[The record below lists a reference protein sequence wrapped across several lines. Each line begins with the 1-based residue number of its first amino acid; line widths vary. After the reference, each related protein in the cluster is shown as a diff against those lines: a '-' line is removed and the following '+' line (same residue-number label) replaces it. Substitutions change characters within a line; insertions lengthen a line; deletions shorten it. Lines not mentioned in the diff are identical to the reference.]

1 MRKCIVLLLLVMSI
15 NSLAQPVY
23 DNQVFNGNIKSVE
36 FYNTSK
42 QGSFPVYPLNSKEQI
57 LLGFDDLRGGG
68 RNYFYTLEHCN
79 SQWRSSNISS
89 AEYLISYNEDRIRD
103 FIYSTNTV
111 QKYTHYELKFP
122 NETIAPKLAGNYIL
136 KVYEDSDQSKIIL
149 TRRLYVVGNKISLAA
164 TIVPSNFNRQS
175 NQKIN
180 FQLDYGRLPLQNP
193 NADIKVLVMQNAR
206 PETGK
211 WSLQPLSIRGTQ
223 LIYNDVNTNDF
234 PGRNEFRRFD
244 TRSLRLKSERIGQIY
259 RDTGYTVVLLGD
271 PNRNTPAYSFQ
282 YDNNGQFFVMNTD
295 ANSSDP
301 RRDADYA
308 QVYFS
313 LAANKNVSEGSAY
326 IIGRFNDFKIDESS
340 KMAYEPVK
348 GRFYTNLFL
357 KQGVY
362 DYQYVWVGRD
372 NKPDDIM
379 LEGSYFETQNE
390 YQVLVYYRPA
400 NARWEELVGYS
411 LLNNQR

>member
-1 MRKCIVLLLLVMSI
+1 MRKCIVLLLLVISMRAF
-15 NSLAQPVY
+15 AQPVY
-23 DNQVFNGNIKSVE
+23 DNQVFNGSIKSVE
-36 FYNTSK
+36 FYNTTK
-42 QGSFPVYPLNSKEQI
+42 QGSFPVYTLNSKEQI

-79 SQWRSSNISS
+79 SQWKSSNISS
-89 AEYLISYNEDRIRD
+89 AEYLMSFNEDRIRD
-103 FIYSTNTV
+103 FTYSGGTL

-122 NETIAPKLAGNYIL
+122 NDIIAPKIAGNYIL
-136 KVYEDSDQSKIIL
+136 KVYEDSDQSKLIL
-149 TRRLYVVGNKISLAA
+149 TRRLYVVGNKVSLAA
-164 TIVPSNFNRQS
+164 TIVPSNLNRQS

-180 FQLDYGRLPLQNP
+180 FQVDYGRLPLQNP
-193 NADIKVLVMQNAR
+193 NADIKVLIMQNAR

-211 WSLQPLSIRGTQ
+211 WSLQPQSIRGTQ
-223 LIYNDVNTNDF
+223 LVYNDVSTNDF

-244 TRSLRLKSERIGQIY
+244 TRSLRLKSERISQIY
-259 RDTGYTVVLLGD
+259 RDTGNTVVLLGD

-282 YDNNGQFFVMNTD
+282 FDNNGQFFVMNTD
-295 ANSSDP
+295 PNGNDP

-313 LAANKNVSEGSAY
+313 LAANKTAAEGNAY
-326 IIGRFNDFKIDESS
+326 IVGQFNNYKIDANSKMDYEPGRGRFF
-340 KMAYEPVK
+340 
-348 GRFYTNLFL
+348 TNLFL

-362 DYQYVWVGRD
+362 DYQYVWVD
-372 NKPDDIM
+372 KANKIDDIV

-400 NARWEELVGYS
+400 NARWEELVGYT

>member
-1 MRKCIVLLLLVMSI
+1 MRAF
-15 NSLAQPVY
+15 AQPVY
-23 DNQVFNGNIKSVE
+23 DNQVFNGSIKSVE
-36 FYNTSK
+36 FYNTTK
-42 QGSFPVYPLNSKEQI
+42 QGSFPVYTLNSKEQI

-79 SQWRSSNISS
+79 SQWKSSNISS
-89 AEYLISYNEDRIRD
+89 AEYLMSFNEDRIRD
-103 FIYSTNTV
+103 FTYSGGTL

-122 NETIAPKLAGNYIL
+122 NDIIAPKIAGNYIL
-136 KVYEDSDQSKIIL
+136 KVYEDSDQSKLIL
-149 TRRLYVVGNKISLAA
+149 TRRLYVVGNKVSLAA
-164 TIVPSNFNRQS
+164 TIVPSNLNRQS

-180 FQLDYGRLPLQNP
+180 FQVDYGRLPLQNP
-193 NADIKVLVMQNAR
+193 NADIKVLIMQNAR

-211 WSLQPLSIRGTQ
+211 WSLQPQSIRGTQ
-223 LIYNDVNTNDF
+223 LVYNDVSTNDF

-244 TRSLRLKSERIGQIY
+244 TRSLRLKSERISQIY
-259 RDTGYTVVLLGD
+259 RDTGNTVVLLGD

-282 YDNNGQFFVMNTD
+282 FDNNGQFFVMNTD
-295 ANSSDP
+295 PNGNDP

-313 LAANKNVSEGSAY
+313 LAANKTAAEGNAY
-326 IIGRFNDFKIDESS
+326 IVGQFNNYKIDANSKMDYEPGRGRFF
-340 KMAYEPVK
+340 
-348 GRFYTNLFL
+348 TNLFL

-362 DYQYVWVGRD
+362 DYQYVWVD
-372 NKPDDIM
+372 KANKIDDIV

-400 NARWEELVGYS
+400 NARWEELVGYT

>member
-1 MRKCIVLLLLVMSI
+1 MRKFLSLLLLVISI
-15 NSLAQPVY
+15 NSVAQPVY

-36 FYNTSK
+36 FYNTTK
-42 QGSFPVYPLNSKEQI
+42 QGAFPVYPLNSKEQI
-57 LLGFDDLRGGG
+57 SLGFDDLRGGG

-79 SQWRSSNISS
+79 SQWKSSNISS

-103 FIYSTNTV
+103 FTYSTNTV

-122 NETIAPKLAGNYIL
+122 NETIAPKIAGNYIL

-149 TRRLYVVGNKISLAA
+149 TRRLYVVGTKVSLAA
-164 TIVPSNFNRQS
+164 TIVPSNTNRQS
-175 NQKIN
+175 HQKIN

-244 TRSLRLKSERIGQIY
+244 TRSLRLKSERISQIY

-282 YDNNGQFFVMNTD
+282 FDNNGQFFVMNTD
-295 ANSSDP
+295 ANGNDP

-313 LAANKNVSEGSAY
+313 LAANKNATEGSAY
-326 IIGRFNDFKIDESS
+326 IIGQFNNFKIDEHS
-340 KMAYEPVK
+340 KMEYEPVK

-362 DYQYVWVGRD
+362 DYQYVWVD
-372 NKPDDIM
+372 KANKPDDIL

-411 LLNNQR
+411 LLNKQR

>member
-1 MRKCIVLLLLVMSI
+1 MKKCFFLLLLVISVRGV
-15 NSLAQPVY
+15 AQPVY
-23 DNQVFNGNIKSVE
+23 DNQVFNGHIKSIE
-36 FYNTSK
+36 FYNTTK
-42 QGSFPVYPLNSKEQI
+42 QGDFPVYTLNSKEQI
-57 LLGFDDLRGGG
+57 LLGFDDLRGDG

-79 SQWRSSNISS
+79 SQWRSSNISP
-89 AEYLISYNEDRIRD
+89 AEYLISFNEDRIKD
-103 FIYSTNTV
+103 FVYSTNTV

-122 NETIAPKLAGNYIL
+122 NDIIAPKIAGNYIL

-149 TRRLYVVGNKISLAA
+149 TRRLYVVGNKVSLAA
-164 TIVPSNFNRQS
+164 TIVPSNLNRQS
-175 NQKIN
+175 HQKIN
-180 FQLDYGRLPLQNP
+180 FQVDYGRLPLQNP
-193 NADIKVLVMQNAR
+193 NADIKVLIMQNAR

-211 WSLQPLSIRGTQ
+211 WSLQPQSIRGTQ
-223 LIYNDVNTNDF
+223 LIYNDVATNDF
-234 PGRNEFRRFD
+234 PGGNEFRRFD
-244 TRSLRLKSERIGQIY
+244 TRSLRLKSERISQIY

-282 YDNNGQFFVMNTD
+282 FDNNGQFFIMNKD
-295 ANSSDP
+295 LNGNDP

-313 LAANKNVSEGSAY
+313 LAANKTAIEGNAY
-326 IIGRFNDFKIDESS
+326 IIGRFNDFKIDANS
-340 KMAYEPVK
+340 KMNYEPGR
-348 GRFYTNLFL
+348 GRFYTNLYL

-362 DYQYVWVGRD
+362 DYQYVWVD
-372 NKPDDIM
+372 KNNKADDIL

-411 LLNNQR
+411 LLSNTR

>member
-1 MRKCIVLLLLVMSI
+1 MRKCLSLLLLVISI
-15 NSLAQPVY
+15 NSLAQSVY

-36 FYNTSK
+36 FYNTTK
-42 QGSFPVYPLNSKEQI
+42 QGSFPVFPLNSKEQI
-57 LLGFDDLRGGG
+57 ILGFDDLRGGG

-79 SQWRSSNISS
+79 SQWKSSNISP

-103 FIYSTNTV
+103 YTYSSSTF
-111 QKYTHYELKFP
+111 QRYTHYELKLP

-136 KVYEDSDQSKIIL
+136 KVYEDSDQSKLIL
-149 TRRLYVVGNKISLAA
+149 TRRLYVVGTKVSLAA
-164 TIVPSNFNRQS
+164 TIVPSNTNRQS

-180 FQLDYGRLPLQNP
+180 FQLDYGRLNLQNP

-206 PETGK
+206 PETAK
-211 WSLQPLSIRGTQ
+211 WSLQPSSIRGTQ

-234 PGRNEFRRFD
+234 AGHNEFRRFD
-244 TRSLRLKSERIGQIY
+244 TRTLKLKSERIGQIY

-271 PNRNTPAYSFQ
+271 PNRNIPAYSFQ
-282 YDNNGQFFVMNTD
+282 YDNNGQFFVMNQD
-295 ANSSDP
+295 GSDP
-301 RRDADYA
+301 RHDADYTH
-308 QVYFS
+308 VYFS
-313 LAANKNVSEGSAY
+313 LAANKSSNEGSAY
-326 IIGRFNDFKIDESS
+326 IIGRFNDFKIDANS
-340 KMAYEPVK
+340 KMDYEPGR

-362 DYQYVWVGRD
+362 DYQYVWVD
-372 NKPDDIM
+372 KSNKPDDII

-390 YQVLVYYRPA
+390 YQVLVYFRPA

-411 LLNNQR
+411 LLNNQK

>member
-1 MRKCIVLLLLVMSI
+1 MRKCLSLLLLVISI
-15 NSLAQPVY
+15 NSLAQSVY
-23 DNQVFNGNIKSVE
+23 DNQVFNSNIKSVE
-36 FYNTSK
+36 FYNTTK
-42 QGSFPVYPLNSKEQI
+42 QGSFPVFPLNSKEQI
-57 LLGFDDLRGGG
+57 LLAFDDLRGGG
-68 RNYFYTLEHCN
+68 HNYFYTLEHCN
-79 SQWRSSNISS
+79 SQWKSSNLSS
-89 AEYLISYNEDRIRD
+89 AEYLQSYNEDRIRD
-103 FIYSTNTV
+103 YTYSTSTF

-122 NETIAPKLAGNYIL
+122 NEYIVPKLAGNYIL
-136 KVYEDSDQSKIIL
+136 KVYEDSDQSKLIL
-149 TRRLYVVGNKISLAA
+149 TRRLYVLGTKISLAA
-164 TIVPSNFNRQS
+164 NIAPSNTNRQS

-244 TRSLRLKSERIGQIY
+244 TRTLKLKSERIGQIY

-282 YDNNGQFFVMNTD
+282 YDNDGQFFIMNQD
-295 ANSSDP
+295 GNDP

-308 QVYFS
+308 QVYFT
-313 LAANKNVSEGSAY
+313 LAANRSSSEGSAY
-326 IIGRFNDFKIDESS
+326 IIGRFNDFKIDENS

-348 GRFYTNLFL
+348 GRFYTNLLL

-362 DYQYVWVGRD
+362 DYQYVWVD
-372 NKPDDIM
+372 KSNKPDDIL
-379 LEGSYFETQNE
+379 LEGSYFETENE

-411 LLNNQR
+411 LLSNRK

>member
-1 MRKCIVLLLLVMSI
+1 MKKCLSLLLLVISI
-15 NSLAQPVY
+15 NSFAQSVY
-23 DNQVFNGNIKSVE
+23 DNQVFNSNIKSVE
-36 FYNTSK
+36 FYNTTK
-42 QGSFPVYPLNSKEQI
+42 QGSFPVLPLNSKEQI

-79 SQWRSSNISS
+79 SQWKSSNLSS
-89 AEYLISYNEDRIRD
+89 AEYLQSYNEDRIRD
-103 FIYSTNTV
+103 YTYSTSTF

-122 NETIAPKLAGNYIL
+122 NEYIVPKLAGNYIL
-136 KVYEDSDQSKIIL
+136 KVYEDSDQSKLIL
-149 TRRLYVVGNKISLAA
+149 TRRLYVLGTKISLAA
-164 TIVPSNFNRQS
+164 TIAPSNTNRQS

-211 WSLQPLSIRGTQ
+211 WSSQPLSIRGTQ

-234 PGRNEFRRFD
+234 PGHNEFRRFD
-244 TRSLRLKSERIGQIY
+244 TRTLKLKSERIGQIY

-282 YDNNGQFFVMNTD
+282 YDNNGQFFIMNQD
-295 ANSSDP
+295 GNDP

-313 LAANKNVSEGSAY
+313 LAANRSSAEGSAY
-326 IIGRFNDFKIDESS
+326 IIGRFNDFKIDASS
-340 KMAYEPVK
+340 KMEYEPVK

-362 DYQYVWVGRD
+362 DYQYVWVD
-372 NKPDDIM
+372 KTNKPDDIL
-379 LEGSYFETQNE
+379 LEGSYFETENE

-400 NARWEELVGYS
+400 NARWEELVSYS
-411 LLNNQR
+411 LLNNKK